1 MNTGDKYI
9 FAADTPNGYQ
19 EIKRINNIIESCRPP
34 YIDAETLR
42 IRAEETWPQWK
53 IDFYNG
59 NIATTAH
66 ARKLQKNNNL
76 ISGENKTIDDTI
88 REEIIACCEEDKLDC
103 LGITVTNPDGSFK
116 SIQQVLEELADIWNG
131 LGTVNA
137 HSLEEIRLG
146 IEKAKE

>member
-42 IRAEETWPQWK
+42 IKAEETWPQWK
-53 IDFYNG
+53 IDFYNK

-66 ARKLQKNNNL
+66 ARKLHSTMDITMKQINKIVDEIMTL
-76 ISGENKTIDDTI
+76 IEEQEN
-88 REEIIACCEEDKLDC
+88 
-103 LGITVTNPDGSFK
+103 
-116 SIQQVLEELADIWNG
+116 Q
-131 LGTVNA
+131 
-137 HSLEEIRLG
+137 
-146 IEKAKE
+146 